1 MVRISGIVLKKHLLE
16 EETIMSRLVPVQY
29 LIMILTMIET
39 IVKQLCTVEWNIDHS
54 KLYLEQRKKGIAGVK
69 YREPRYDL
77 HILLGGAIIDFSI
90 IYKDKKVAYIQAK
103 YKEEF

>member
-1 MVRISGIVLKKHLLE
+1 MTV
-16 EETIMSRLVPVQY
+16 
-29 LIMILTMIET
+29 ILTMIKG
-39 IVKQLCTVEWNIDHS
+39 VKQLCTVEWNIDHA
-54 KLYLEQRKKGIAGVK
+54 KLYFEQRKKGITGVK

-90 IYKDKKVAYIQAK
+90 IYKDKKVAYTQAK